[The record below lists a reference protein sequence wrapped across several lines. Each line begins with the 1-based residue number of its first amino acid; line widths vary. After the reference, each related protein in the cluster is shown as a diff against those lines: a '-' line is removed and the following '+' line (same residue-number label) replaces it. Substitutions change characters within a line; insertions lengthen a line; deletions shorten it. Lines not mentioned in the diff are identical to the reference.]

1 MRIVCVD
8 LVTGLG
14 TICCL
19 SINSRAGGEMVST
32 LIGPVPVGQ
41 PVLGG
46 AGAVVTTADCA
57 DVTACEP
64 VVFVPVTLTR
74 SVLPPSAV
82 TSVYVLWVAV
92 VMSTHAAPVAPHR
105 DQRYANEM
113 PGQVHVPGLAVSAS
127 PTTVDPD
134 IVGGAVFGGPTG
146 AVTAAVAFETPG
158 AP

>member
-46 AGAVVTTADCA
+46 AAPDVMTAVCV
-57 DVTACEP
+57 DVTAFEP
-64 VVFVPVTLTR
+64 LVFVAVTLTR
-74 SVLPPSAV
+74 TVLPASAV

-92 VMSTHAAPVAPHR
+92 VMSTHAAPVASHR
-105 DQRYANEM
+105 DQR
-113 PGQVHVPGLAVSAS
+113 
-127 PTTVDPD
+127 
-134 IVGGAVFGGPTG
+134 
-146 AVTAAVAFETPG
+146 
-158 AP
+158 